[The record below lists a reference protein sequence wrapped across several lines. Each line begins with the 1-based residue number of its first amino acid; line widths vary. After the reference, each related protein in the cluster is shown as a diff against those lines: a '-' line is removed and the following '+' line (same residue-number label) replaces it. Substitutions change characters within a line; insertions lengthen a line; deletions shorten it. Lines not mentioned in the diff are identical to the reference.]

1 MKGCVM
7 NKNQTARW
15 NNAKKIGTKIKSFID
30 KGFIVYDE
38 DGDVVLDIV
47 IIDEGVFAKIDERNQ
62 IILFLNDTELDNGMY
77 TPIKEFNETFKKWSF
92 VDPNNKQPL
101 FN

>member
-1 MKGCVM
+1 M
-7 NKNQTARW
+7 NKLQRARW
-15 NNAKKIGTKIKSFID
+15 NNAKKIGNKIKSFID

-38 DGDVVLDIV
+38 DEEVVHDI
-47 IIDEGVFAKIDERNQ
+47 IINDEGVFAKVSDKCQ
-62 IILFLNDTELDNGMY
+62 IMLFLNDTELDNGMY
-77 TPIKEFNETFKKWSF
+77 TPIKEFNETFEKWSF

>member
-1 MKGCVM
+1 M
-7 NKNQTARW
+7 NKNQKARW

-30 KGFIVYDE
+30 NGYIVYDE
-38 DGDVVLDIV
+38 DGDVIPDIE
-47 IIDEGVFAKIDERNQ
+47 INDEGVFAKLDEYCQ